1 MQVEKA
7 LQRLGMHA
15 DVTVADI
22 GVARA
27 MAQTADLIVTTREL
41 AEHLQ
46 GVKPKVITISNFVDL
61 EEMVRKLKEALQ
73 ET

>member
-1 MQVEKA
+1 
-7 LQRLGMHA
+7 
-15 DVTVADI
+15 
-22 GVARA
+22 
-27 MAQTADLIVTTREL
+27 VTTREL